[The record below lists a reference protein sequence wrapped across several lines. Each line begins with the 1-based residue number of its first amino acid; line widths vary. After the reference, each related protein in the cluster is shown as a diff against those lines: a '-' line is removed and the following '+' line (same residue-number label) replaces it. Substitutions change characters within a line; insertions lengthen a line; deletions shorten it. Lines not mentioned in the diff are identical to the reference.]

1 MATLQ
6 VVGGSSTLEN
16 GDSVL
21 QEDNTQKKLLSDDKP
36 KKLPGWPVGRWFRRD
51 KQNEDSPSQEEEKMI
66 TGPPRHVVHECGTS
80 NICNCQM
87 VTSIQL
93 AMKRKSVSQN
103 RQKQVFW
110 RLFSPV
116 PGSELDCYDLNAKW
130 ADFRNRRG
138 VEPKNDE
145 KQAIIKK
152 SGGVVA
158 VAARK
163 ASVALTG
170 TTMVSI
176 G

>member
-1 MATLQ
+1 M
-6 VVGGSSTLEN
+6 EH

-21 QEDNTQKKLLSDDKP
+21 QEDNTQKKLLSADKP
-36 KKLPGWPVGRWFRRD
+36 KKLPGWPVGRWFLRS
-51 KQNEDSPSQEEEKMI
+51 KQNEDSPAKEEEKMI
-66 TGPPRHVVHECGTS
+66 TGSPRHVVHECGTS

-116 PGSELDCYDLNAKW
+116 PGSELDCYDLNAKL

-145 KQAIIKK
+145 KQAIVK
-152 SGGVVA
+152 SGGVVAVA